1 MIKCNVTVN
10 GVISRA
16 ASMRTGKEGKAY
28 ISFAVKVNVSSKDG
42 DSCKAV
48 EVSVLQEGNSNELAQ
63 YSSGTR
69 VELKGSLTFRKRESN
84 FYFNFH
90 ADSVEFSPVNNQD
103 GIAGSMEFKGTIGK
117 QVDEKTDKK
126 GRQYLIFSAFS
137 TEKDG
142 DVFEYTWVRFIRF
155 SPEHEAF
162 LTPKG
167 KVHING
173 TLEISITRIKSIWGA
188 EWKRSVNGSNRMPE
202 SRMKKYLFSYDI

>member
-1 MIKCNVTVN
+1 MIKCNVTIN

-42 DSCKAV
+42 DSRKAV
-48 EVSVLQEGNSNELAQ
+48 EVSVIQESDGNELTQ
-63 YSSGTR
+63 YSSGKR
-69 VELKGSLTFRKRESN
+69 VELKGSLTFRKRVSN

-90 ADSVEFSPVNNQD
+90 VDSVEFSPLNNQD

-126 GRQYLIFSAFS
+126 GRKYLIFSAFS

-142 DVFEYTWVRFIRF
+142 DIFEYTWVRFIRF
-155 SPEHEAF
+155 APEHEAF
-162 LTPKG
+162 LIPKG
-167 KVHING
+167 KIHING
-173 TLEISITRIKSIWGA
+173 TLEISIYQDKINLGCRVEEIS
-188 EWKRSVNGSNRMPE
+188 EWVKQ
-202 SRMKKYLFSYDI
+202 DA

>member
-16 ASMRTGKEGKAY
+16 ASMRTGKEGKTY

-155 SPEHEAF
+155 APEHEAF

-173 TLEISITRIKSIWGA
+173 TLEISIYQDKINLGCRVEEIS
-188 EWKRSVNGSNRMPE
+188 EWVKQ
-202 SRMKKYLFSYDI
+202 DA

>member
-48 EVSVLQEGNSNELAQ
+48 EVSVLQEGNSNELAR
-63 YSSGTR
+63 YCSGSR

-84 FYFNFH
+84 FYLNFH
-90 ADSVEFSPVNNQD
+90 ADSVDFNPANHTE
-103 GIAGSMEFKGTIGK
+103 GITGSMEFKGTIGK

-142 DVFEYTWVRFIRF
+142 DAFEYTWVRFIRF
-155 SPEHEAF
+155 APEHEAF
-162 LTPKG
+162 LIPKE
-167 KVHING
+167 KIHING
-173 TLEISITRIKSIWGA
+173 PLEISTYQDKINLGCRVEEISEWVKQDASKSNEEI
-188 EWKRSVNGSNRMPE
+188 P
-202 SRMKKYLFSYDI
+202 L

>member
-48 EVSVLQEGNSNELAQ
+48 EVSVLQESSNNELTQ

-69 VELKGSLTFRKRESN
+69 VELKGSLTFRKRGSN

-90 ADSVEFSPVNNQD
+90 ADSVDFSPVNNQD
-103 GIAGSMEFKGTIGK
+103 SIIGSMEFKGTIGK

-142 DVFEYTWVRFIRF
+142 DVFEYTWVRFIQF
-155 SPEHEAF
+155 APEHEAF
-162 LTPKG
+162 LIPKG
-167 KVHING
+167 KIH
-173 TLEISITRIKSIWGA
+173 
-188 EWKRSVNGSNRMPE
+188 VNGILELSIYQDKINLGCRAE
-202 SRMKKYLFSYDI
+202 DVSEWVKQDA